1 MPRQILIAEYDE
13 IDEPTEG
20 EDLVLHQN
28 LLQGGKLLHEP
39 SDLCWC
45 EPETK
50 HYDEDLEGWVYVHR
64 YTQS

>member
-1 MPRQILIAEYDE
+1 MLRQIQIAEYPADF
-13 IDEPTEG
+13 DSLDG
-20 EDLVLHQN
+20 EDVSLNLN

-39 SDLCWC
+39 NDLCWC
-45 EPETK
+45 EPETT